1 MTMTACLWPERFA
14 RFDPALTVCLMRY
27 ISDLHIG
34 KVNSKTFHFGLDVEH
49 KKYVLADF
57 LRQRLGTWT
66 RRV

>member
-1 MTMTACLWPERFA
+1 
-14 RFDPALTVCLMRY
+14 MRY